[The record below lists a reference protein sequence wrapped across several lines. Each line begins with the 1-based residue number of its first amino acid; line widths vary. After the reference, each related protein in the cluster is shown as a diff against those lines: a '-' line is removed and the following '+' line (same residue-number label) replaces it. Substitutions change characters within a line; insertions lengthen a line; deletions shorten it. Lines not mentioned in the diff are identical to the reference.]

1 MSSCQGASSGRRDAV
16 LEIGTEEMPARLF
29 PELLSTITEIADRLL
44 KEERVDYSSVKA
56 YATPR
61 RLVLYIKDVAPFGS
75 PLVREVRGPTYGCL
89 LYTSGHWVT
98 VGRQQSYYNEV
109 EATCSDVRHIQDRL
123 REL

>member
-61 RLVLYIKDVAPFGS
+61 RLVLYIKDVAPFEAS
-75 PLVREVRGPTYGCL
+75 CAEVRGPTYGVAFDSIVNRHGL
-89 LYTSGHWVT
+89 LLVLPVPRALMFLTS
-98 VGRQQSYYNEV
+98 
-109 EATCSDVRHIQDRL
+109 
-123 REL
+123 